1 MSFILNKKVYMEK
14 QIRLIE
20 IEIGKLLER
29 LPKEKDMKA
38 FEELRRKIDL
48 LEIKRVQLLY
58 PIENEQPLTTFKI
71 VTK

>member
-1 MSFILNKKVYMEK
+1 MEK

-58 PIENEQPLTTFKI
+58 PIENEQPLTTYKI
-71 VTK
+71 LTK

>member
-1 MSFILNKKVYMEK
+1 MEK

-71 VTK
+71 LTK

>member
-1 MSFILNKKVYMEK
+1 MEK

-58 PIENEQPLTTFKI
+58 PIENEQPLTTYKFL
-71 VTK
+71 TK

>member
-1 MSFILNKKVYMEK
+1 MEK

-48 LEIKRVQLLY
+48 LEIKMVQLLY

-71 VTK
+71 LTK

>member
-1 MSFILNKKVYMEK
+1 MEK

-48 LEIKRVQLLY
+48 LEIKMVQLLY
-58 PIENEQPLTTFKI
+58 PIENEQPLTTYKI
-71 VTK
+71 LTK